1 MNPEIIKIA
10 IENKAILDALK
21 AQIETQQI
29 TTTAAPNKSLNCGGF
44 WKIALLAGV
53 ATLGYYV
60 YSYYDNKKRLTNY
73 LT

>member
-1 MNPEIIKIA
+1 MNPEIIIIA

-29 TTTAAPNKSLNCGGF
+29 TTTAAPNKSLNSGVF
-44 WKIALLAGV
+44 WKIALLASV

-60 YSYYDNKKRLTNY
+60 YSYYDNKKRLTN
-73 LT
+73 